1 MVPVVCLQIIDALF
15 KEDPNGACLAF
26 YDMMKKQI
34 LMPAHMMDDGEH
46 QQKTGR
52 NLFAVSAASRKQ
64 TFKCAVQCLWSAA
77 VLVFAADCCL
87 SVHNRSRSAQ

>member
-1 MVPVVCLQIIDALF
+1 MVDYLQIIDALF
-15 KEDPNGACLAF
+15 KEDPNGACLAY

-52 NLFAVSAASRKQ
+52 NLFAVSA
-64 TFKCAVQCLWSAA
+64 
-77 VLVFAADCCL
+77 VFQSQHMCTPICSLCSSLDSCRCRL
-87 SVHNRSRSAQ
+87 NSCR

>member
-1 MVPVVCLQIIDALF
+1 MLDYLQIIDALF
-15 KEDPNGACLAF
+15 KEDPNGACLAY

-52 NLFAVSAASRKQ
+52 NLFAVSTASSRN
-64 TFKCAVQCLWSAA
+64 TCVHLGALAVLAA
-77 VLVFAADCCL
+77 V
-87 SVHNRSRSAQ
+87 

>member
-1 MVPVVCLQIIDALF
+1 LQIIDALF
-15 KEDPNGACLAF
+15 KEDPNGACLAY

-52 NLFAVSAASRKQ
+52 NLFAVSVASIRS
-64 TFKCAVQCLWSAA
+64 TPCFA
-77 VLVFAADCCL
+77 VLAVCSSLECCTCRFR
-87 SVHNRSRSAQ
+87 RSR